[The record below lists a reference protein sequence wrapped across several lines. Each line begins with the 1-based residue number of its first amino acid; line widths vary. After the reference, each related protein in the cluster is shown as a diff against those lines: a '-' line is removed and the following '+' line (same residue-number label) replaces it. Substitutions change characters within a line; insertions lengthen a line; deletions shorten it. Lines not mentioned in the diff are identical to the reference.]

1 MNKVNKILN
10 NYQEIPDL
18 KIRKIKYKLHYI
30 YILYIETIC
39 SSEQINNFILKN
51 ITNPNNKPK
60 INNILAAPN
69 LSQIKEI
76 EIDNYIFNG
85 FTILIYQ
92 SQIYALE
99 TKANLDRSI
108 STPEIEPD
116 LYGPKD
122 SFVEN
127 YQKNIGLIKRRIKNK
142 NLKIKEYTLGKY
154 TNTKTGMLYIEG
166 ITNQEYINNCH
177 NKLKNIDVDGIIDS
191 GELKQYLMKE
201 KITHFPRIKLTEKP
215 NTVVHALLEGKIV
228 IITDTSPFAIITPAV
243 LADFINPISDNY
255 MYSNNI
261 NFTKILRL
269 ICLFITILT
278 PAYYVAI
285 ANFNQETIPSKL
297 LISFITQREGVPF
310 PTTIEALIM
319 LIICEILRESDLRF
333 PSNYG
338 SAISILGALIIGE
351 AAVNAS
357 IVSPIMIIIISLT
370 FISSMIFN
378 NPELNSALRSWRFF
392 TLILS
397 SIYGLYGLSIA
408 FILLI
413 IDITS
418 IYSLNLPY
426 TFPFVPFNKAYLKE
440 TIISVKQ
447 KYKNKR
453 SSYLTKNIRKKKNI
467 WKK

>member
-1 MNKVNKILN
+1 MTNLNKILK
-10 NYQEIPDL
+10 NYQNIPDL
-18 KIRKIKYKLHYI
+18 KIRTIKYNLHDI
-30 YILYIETIC
+30 HIIYIETIC
-39 SSEQINNFILKN
+39 SSDQINNFILKN
-51 ITNPNNKPK
+51 ITNNQNKAS
-60 INNILAAPN
+60 INNILAVPN
-69 LSQIKEI
+69 LIKI
-76 EIDNYIFNG
+76 NKNDIDKYIFNG
-85 FTILIYQ
+85 FSILLYK
-92 SQIYALE
+92 SKIYALE
-99 TKANLDRSI
+99 TKADLDRSI

-116 LYGPKD
+116 IYGPKD
-122 SFVEN
+122 AFIEN

-142 NLKIKEYTLGKY
+142 NLKIKEYNLGKY
-154 TNTKTGMLYIEG
+154 TNTKSGLLYIEG
-166 ITNQEYINNCH
+166 LTNPNLFKEIDAKL
-177 NKLKNIDVDGIIDS
+177 NKIDTSGIIDS

-228 IITDTSPFAIITPAV
+228 IITDTSPFAIIVPAV

-269 ICLFITILT
+269 LCLFITIFT
-278 PAYYVAI
+278 PAYYVAV

-338 SAISILGALIIGE
+338 SAISILGALIIGD

-378 NPELNSALRSWRFF
+378 NPELSSSLRSWRFF
-392 TLILS
+392 SLILS
-397 SIYGLYGLSIA
+397 SIYGLYGLSIS

-418 IYSLNLPY
+418 IYSINLPY
-426 TFPFVPFNKAYLKE
+426 TFPFTPFNLPYLKE
-440 TIISVKQ
+440 TLISVKQ
-447 KYKNKR
+447 KNKTKR
-453 SSYLTKNIRKKKNI
+453 SKYLTKNIRKKKDL